1 MNREEFEGRIY
12 ANWARHFGC
21 RVADMHRGGTILL
34 PSWRYAGSRGIHIWY
49 IGGGS
54 FVQMGPEYA
63 EEVAHILGSLP
74 PGTSLSGDDLQT
86 AWGREVTNE
95 RSVGLVYYLY
105 PGDLHAPALT
115 GPFAV
120 RRLTADDA
128 AHLGDLFEASPAE
141 EVSEAY
147 VAVDHD
153 IAFGCFAGDRLV
165 AAGSG
170 SQRAGF
176 MDLGVLTQPGYR
188 GLGLGR
194 ATVAALCEWCLGRE
208 LIPQYRC
215 DEGDKYS
222 RSLAEGLGFRSYFR
236 QESLWLMRGALLST
250 DAIADL
256 V

>member
-1 MNREEFEGRIY
+1 MNRDEFEVRIY
-12 ANWARHFGC
+12 DNWARHFGC
-21 RVADMHRGGTILL
+21 RLADMHRRGTILL
-34 PSWRYAGSRGIHIWY
+34 PSRRYAGSRGIHIWY

-63 EEVAHILGSLP
+63 EEVAQILGSLAQCIA
-74 PGTSLSGDDLQT
+74 LSGDDLQA
-86 AWGREVTNE
+86 AWSRDVISE

-105 PGDLHAPALT
+105 PDDLHPPTLP

-120 RRLTADDA
+120 RQLKPDDA
-128 AHLGDLFEASPAE
+128 AHLNALFEASSAE

-153 IAFGCFAGDRLV
+153 VAFGCFAGERLA

-170 SQRAGF
+170 CQRAGF
-176 MDLGVLTQPGYR
+176 MDLSVLTHPDYR

-194 ATVAALCEWCLGRE
+194 ATVAALCGWCWARDV
-208 LIPQYRC
+208 IPQYRC

-222 RSLAEGLGFRSYFR
+222 CGLAEKLGFHPFFR
-236 QESLWLMRGALLST
+236 QESLWLMRSALISTGAM
-250 DAIADL
+250 ADL